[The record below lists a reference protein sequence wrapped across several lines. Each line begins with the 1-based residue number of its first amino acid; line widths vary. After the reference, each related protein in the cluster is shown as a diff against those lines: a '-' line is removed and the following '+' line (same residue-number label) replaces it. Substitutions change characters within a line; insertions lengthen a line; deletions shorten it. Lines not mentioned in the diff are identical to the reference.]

1 MKATD
6 VNTGQENK
14 KKALFINF
22 TNTKRIQ
29 WNRFRRYGMYSA

>member
-1 MKATD
+1 MKTLD

-14 KKALFINF
+14 KKTLFINF

-29 WNRFRRYGMYSA
+29 WNRFRRYGIYNA